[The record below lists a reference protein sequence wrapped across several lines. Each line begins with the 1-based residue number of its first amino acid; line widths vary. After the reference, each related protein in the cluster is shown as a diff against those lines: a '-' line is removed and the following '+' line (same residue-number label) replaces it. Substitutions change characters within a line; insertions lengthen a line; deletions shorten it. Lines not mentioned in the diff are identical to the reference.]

1 MTQFISIP
9 HEGIIDIKNSNT
21 DIYRRNFK
29 NLNHDKF
36 KEDFNK
42 INWKNLFSVDNID
55 TAYDSF
61 LDNVEKLLDK
71 HAPIEKVS
79 KRKLKQQSKKPWI
92 NNDLLKRINHKNKLY
107 KKAKVEQ
114 DKNLKDSL
122 EKEVKILQNFLK
134 KDIQLEKDKYY
145 QRFFKENKNNLI
157 KVWKNIKSLINFKQK
172 TKTNINC
179 LYIDGKRTST
189 NPQEIADKFND
200 HFTTIAAKIEK
211 KLVKSKKK
219 FS

>member
-79 KRKLKQQSKKPWI
+79 KRKLKQ
-92 NNDLLKRINHKNKLY
+92 
-107 KKAKVEQ
+107 
-114 DKNLKDSL
+114 
-122 EKEVKILQNFLK
+122 
-134 KDIQLEKDKYY
+134 
-145 QRFFKENKNNLI
+145 
-157 KVWKNIKSLINFKQK
+157 
-172 TKTNINC
+172 TK
-179 LYIDGKRTST
+179 
-189 NPQEIADKFND
+189 
-200 HFTTIAAKIEK
+200 
-211 KLVKSKKK
+211 
-219 FS
+219 